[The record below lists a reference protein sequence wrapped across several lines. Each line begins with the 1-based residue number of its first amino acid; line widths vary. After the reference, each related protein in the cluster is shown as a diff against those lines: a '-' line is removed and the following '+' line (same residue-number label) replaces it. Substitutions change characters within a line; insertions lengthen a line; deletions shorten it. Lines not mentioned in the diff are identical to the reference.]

1 MALKEIP
8 ELLTIINKHVTI
20 GGKKLYTCFV
30 DFKKAFDSV
39 WHIGLF
45 QKMETLGLH
54 GKLLSLIK
62 NIYKNTKC
70 AVKCD
75 DKTTQFFDF
84 TKGVRQGCPLSPIL
98 FNLHV
103 NDIFEMINSSMETP
117 TYLNENNKVNTIM
130 YADDLV
136 IIAQSEVE
144 LQSSLTQLSIL
155 CENWKLEINTKNPKC
170 MVFNRGNKLCKANIV
185 INAKHIEN
193 VKYTKYL
200 GFTISSK
207 NCTFADTLADLS
219 TKAHRAV
226 FALNSRIKLY
236 VTSPT
241 SS

>member
-1 MALKEIP
+1 MTLSLPFSRKEIGLTQIII
-8 ELLTIINKHVTI
+8 EALCISSAILKLITSLISERLHTKVDELKLIDKNQIGFKRNSRTSDHLLTLKTIIKKHVTI
-20 GGKKLYTCFV
+20 GGKKLYSCFV

-70 AVKCD
+70 AVKWD

-98 FNLHV
+98 FNLYV
-103 NDIFEMINSSMETP
+103 NDIFEMINSSMKTP
-117 TYLNENNKVNTIM
+117 IYLNENNKVNAIM

-144 LQSSLTQLSIL
+144 LQ
-155 CENWKLEINTKNPKC
+155 
-170 MVFNRGNKLCKANIV
+170 
-185 INAKHIEN
+185 
-193 VKYTKYL
+193 
-200 GFTISSK
+200 
-207 NCTFADTLADLS
+207 
-219 TKAHRAV
+219 
-226 FALNSRIKLY
+226 
-236 VTSPT
+236 
-241 SS
+241 